1 MLYMGIDLHKRFM
14 FATVINEEGK
24 EVDTARKQHHTPVNK
39 SVFTKVLVE

>member
-24 EVDTARKQHHTPVNK
+24 EVDASRKQHHTPVNK
-39 SVFTKVLVE
+39 SVLQRY